1 MAEEEYLR
9 AQAKQCRWLAS
20 QSAQPR
26 IVTTLRDMAKDYEA
40 KATALETEQPLS
52 SITTAY

>member
-9 AQAKQCRWLAS
+9 TQAKQCRWLAS

-40 KATALETEQPLS
+40 KATALETGQPLS

>member
-9 AQAKQCRWLAS
+9 TQAERCRWLAS

-26 IVTTLRDMAKDYEA
+26 IVMTLRDMAKDYEA
-40 KATALETEQPLS
+40 KAALKTNPPLS
-52 SITTAY
+52 SDTTS